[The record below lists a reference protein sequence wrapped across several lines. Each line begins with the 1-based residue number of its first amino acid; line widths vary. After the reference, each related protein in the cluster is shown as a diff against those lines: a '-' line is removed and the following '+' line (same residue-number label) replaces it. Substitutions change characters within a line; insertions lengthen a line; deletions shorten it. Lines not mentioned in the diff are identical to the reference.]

1 MASVNIVLA
10 SAQQPIKPKLKVL
23 TMSDEQIMNYIYAT
37 HVHADD
43 DNFDEDSLFA
53 IVENILK
60 HATIVADNV
69 MLVYISYHY
78 TYSLTRCLNSHMR
91 GSIRIIVK

>member
-1 MASVNIVLA
+1 MASANIVLA
-10 SAQQPIKPKLKVL
+10 SAQQPIKAELRVL
-23 TMSDEQIMNYIYAT
+23 TMSDEQITNHIYAT

-60 HATIVADNV
+60 RATVVADNV
-69 MLVYISYHY
+69 MLVYICYHY
-78 TYSLTRCLNSHMR
+78 TYSLRRCLNSHVR
-91 GSIRIIVK
+91 GRIGIIVE

>member
-1 MASVNIVLA
+1 MASTNIVLA
-10 SAQQPIKPKLKVL
+10 SAQQPIKAELRVL
-23 TMSDEQIMNYIYAT
+23 TMPDEQIMNHIYVT

-60 HATIVADNV
+60 HATVVADNV

-78 TYSLTRCLNSHMR
+78 TYSLTRCLNSHVR

>member
-1 MASVNIVLA
+1 MASANIVLA
-10 SAQQPIKPKLKVL
+10 SAQQPIKAELRVL
-23 TMSDEQIMNYIYAT
+23 TMSDEQITNHIYTT

-60 HATIVADNV
+60 RATVVADNV
-69 MLVYISYHY
+69 MLVYICYH
-78 TYSLTRCLNSHMR
+78 TLLRDVWIHMWKEVLELLLNN
-91 GSIRIIVK
+91 

>member
-1 MASVNIVLA
+1 MASSKIVLA
-10 SAQQPIKPKLKVL
+10 SAQQPIKAKLSVL
-23 TMSDEQIMNYIYAT
+23 TMSDKEITDHIYAT

-60 HATIVADNV
+60 RATVVADNV
-69 MLVYISYHY
+69 MLVYICYHY
-78 TYSLTRCLNSHMR
+78 MHILSYEMFELTRVR
-91 GSIRIIVK
+91 KY

>member
-10 SAQQPIKPKLKVL
+10 SAQQPIKAKLRVL
-23 TMSDEQIMNYIYAT
+23 TMPDEQIMNHIYVT
-37 HVHADD
+37 HVHPDD

-60 HATIVADNV
+60 RATVVADNV
-69 MLVYISYHY
+69 MLVYICYHY
-78 TYSLTRCLNSHMR
+78 TYSLRRCLNSHVR
-91 GSIRIIVK
+91 GRIGIIVE